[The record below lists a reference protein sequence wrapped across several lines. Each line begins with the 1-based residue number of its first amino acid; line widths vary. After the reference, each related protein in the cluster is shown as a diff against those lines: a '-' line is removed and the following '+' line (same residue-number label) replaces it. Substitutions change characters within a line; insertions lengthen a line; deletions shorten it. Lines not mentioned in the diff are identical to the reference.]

1 MHLEVTTDNT
11 AAIRLY
17 ERLGFKRA
25 KVVFKAAE
33 VAGCLSSRVVTSQLV
48 RVTE

>member
-17 ERLGFKRA
+17 ERLGFHRA

-33 VAGCLSSRVVTSQLV
+33 VAGA
-48 RVTE
+48 